1 MAQWDAVAQVY
12 VGGQVARTATAE
24 AQLQD
29 LMDECHG
36 GLAIFGYGS
45 LCWNPGSGSLAHESV
60 QAVSPAEALGY
71 RRCWAQKSADH
82 RGVPHF
88 PGIVCTLLQD
98 DEVAALRGPL
108 DDSSSAAS
116 QTTTTTTNSHGRS
129 RTEGVLYLVP
139 PPLVEACL
147 AELDFRE
154 KGGYARDIIR
164 VTVAHHDDKKEGL
177 QQQQQ
182 QRHALLYRGT
192 PDNPALWLRAL
203 NDLPYAAAVMAVSV
217 GPSVRTQHTRD
228 YVSCLV
234 CVCVCLCLE
243 HQPNVLLVLLCVFS
257 LCCVCLLSP
266 VLYTGSQR
274 RLFEPAQGVLDA
286 TIHRIGAIEAM
297 G

>member
-12 VGGQVARTATAE
+12 VGGQVARTTTAE

-45 LCWNPGSGSLAHESV
+45 LCWNPGQGSLAHESV

-108 DDSSSAAS
+108 NDSSSAES

-192 PDNPALWLRAL
+192 PDNPALWPRVL

-228 YVSCLV
+228 YVSCLA
-234 CVCVCLCLE
+234 CVCLCVFGTPTQCLACS
-243 HQPNVLLVLLCVFS
+243 LVCVFVV
-257 LCCVCLLSP
+257 LWCLLSP

-274 RLFEPAQGVLDA
+274 RLFEPAQGVLIDA